1 MSSDIVLKRGCVC
14 NMRSE
19 NFVFIVERV
28 LAKGPIHDDE
38 IEEYLKLQLDGGILG
53 LNPFDDPKKNR
64 RITELVLEGIQ
75 AWIEADKVA
84 NHLSRGD
91 TEEIENMAK
100 EIRCFLQESGGN
112 EQKQRA

>member
-1 MSSDIVLKRGCVC
+1 MSSDIHL
-14 NMRSE
+14 NDEQSWMMRSE
-19 NFVFIVERV
+19 NFAFIVERA

-38 IEEYLKLQLDGGILG
+38 IEEYLKLKLDGGILV
-53 LNPFDDPKKNR
+53 LYRFDDPKKNR

-75 AWIEADKVA
+75 AWIDADKVA
-84 NHLSRGD
+84 NQLLRGD